1 MSKFTDGME
10 PFYDIAVDV
19 MGDSVHIGNS
29 VISGIYTPLDI
40 AETRMIGGRARN
52 VSATLV
58 IKRTDFDIY
67 LANGPRKVVINGE
80 KMRLE
85 SMSDD
90 DTNCVTLTLSPNT
103 KGAMPS
109 V

>member
-1 MSKFTDGME
+1 
-10 PFYDIAVDV
+10 V
-19 MGDSVHIGNS
+19 
-29 VISGIYTPLDI
+29 YTPLDI

-52 VSATLV
+52 VTATLV
-58 IKRTDFDIY
+58 IKRTDFNLY
-67 LANGPRKVVINGE
+67 LASGQRKVVINGE

-90 DTNCVTLTLSPNT
+90 DTNCVTLSLSPST